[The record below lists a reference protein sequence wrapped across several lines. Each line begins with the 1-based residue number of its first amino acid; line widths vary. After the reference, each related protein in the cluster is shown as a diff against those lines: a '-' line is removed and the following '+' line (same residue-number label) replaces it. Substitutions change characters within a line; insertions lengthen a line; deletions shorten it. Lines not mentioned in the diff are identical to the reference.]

1 MSKKV
6 FLSRYEPYRRKK
18 IEKSTDEVVA
28 GVAGGNGKCFFNLEN
43 FYVHVSSSRLNC
55 VMDAA
60 FCKHYALP
68 FFLRKFI
75 VKYDLFGMLGIIKE

>member
-1 MSKKV
+1 MTQNYLPLKHLEEHKAVAS
-6 FLSRYEPYRRKK
+6 YNNGN
-18 IEKSTDEVVA
+18 KSNVKRAV
-28 GVAGGNGKCFFNLEN
+28 
-43 FYVHVSSSRLNC
+43 Y
-55 VMDAA
+55 MA